1 MVSSLGV
8 ILNKKNLPHYAV
20 FCVFLANVFL
30 SFPPYLFS
38 IILSKIINC
47 LLTTDL
53 RNRSSTNI
61 FCQSRNIF
69 QCKIK
74 PYVLIFLTFKTIKAP
89 LERKGVLL
97 HIYDLRLNKPL
108 QARNQDFSWGGGAK
122 KRTAGE
128 LFFLVLKKSNAWFVF
143 TVVYM
148 GFFTLSMYAIK
159 TNLFNKCLS
168 F

>member
-1 MVSSLGV
+1 M
-8 ILNKKNLPHYAV
+8 
-20 FCVFLANVFL
+20 
-30 SFPPYLFS
+30 LFS
-38 IILSKIINC
+38 AYFQRIFFCHSPHICFPLFLSKIINC

-108 QARNQDFSWGGGAK
+108 QARNQDFSWGGGGKEAH
-122 KRTAGE
+122 RRRIV
-128 LFFLVLKKSNAWFVF
+128 FFFGFLKKAMLGLFLRWYIV
-143 TVVYM
+143 
-148 GFFTLSMYAIK
+148 FFTLSMYAIK
-159 TNLFNKCLS
+159 TNLFNKYI
-168 F
+168 

>member
-20 FCVFLANVFL
+20 FCLFLANLFL

-108 QARNQDFSWGGGAK
+108 QARNQDFSWGGCKEAHRRRIVFFGFK
-122 KRTAGE
+122 KKQCLVCFYGGIYG
-128 LFFLVLKKSNAWFVF
+128 FLYIVNVRYKD
-143 TVVYM
+143 
-148 GFFTLSMYAIK
+148 
-159 TNLFNKCLS
+159 
-168 F
+168 